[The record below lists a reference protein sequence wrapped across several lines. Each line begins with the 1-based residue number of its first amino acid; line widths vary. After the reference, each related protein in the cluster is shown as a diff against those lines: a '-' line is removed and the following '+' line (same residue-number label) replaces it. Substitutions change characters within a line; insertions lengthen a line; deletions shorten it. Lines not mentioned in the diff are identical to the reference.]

1 MLLALVFAGVATPWP
16 VVAQLAPPSGASSHQ
31 GIDRAGLALVLR
43 SAGNGATDARAARLA
58 ALYVPEAAAP
68 GPFLD
73 PGPFEATFRGA
84 IELDLNDSY
93 RFSIRGSGTV
103 RLLIGGEVVI
113 ERQELPTGD
122 APLSTDGEVRLNKG
136 LNPIELVYRS
146 PAAGD
151 ASLRLTWGND
161 YLPEEPLP
169 PGLLRHADSPAL
181 DRGRSRRAARELMAD
196 VMCVRCHALSSAPE
210 APARPRP
217 RSGPGSEASEDA
229 ASGSP
234 GGRRG
239 VDGMPELQATGP
251 DLDGIGARLRPRW
264 IEQWLLDPK
273 ALRPQAR
280 MPRVLSTDGAEA
292 RQQAADLAAFLIA
305 GAGDGASAE
314 PERAPSGEASD
325 GRRLYDETGCA
336 ACHGDATSAPAL
348 DTAPRLVASPAFE
361 APPPASDPLD
371 APPSPPPSDPLGAP
385 ASPPASGSDS
395 AEDQTRLLRLGD
407 KWQPSALAAYL
418 LDPNRFDPWSRMPR
432 TELETDEAAS
442 VAAYLFAATSEGV
455 EAPLGR
461 RDPPGDPRRGRQLA
475 EQLRCRSCH
484 SWSGGDPPQPATP
497 LDGLAG
503 RPSTWTAGG
512 DAADP
517 HPRYDLDPAK
527 VEAIDRFLTAD
538 VTSLA
543 RTVPAEFA
551 ERRIRSAGCLACHG
565 RDGTPAAWSPP
576 SPTSPRSGSTLPSSA
591 DENAQDYFAT
601 SVDGATGPDLL
612 PPDLTW
618 AGEKLRGDWLADFL
632 AGRAGDRPRPH
643 LQVRM
648 PAFPAHADLLAT
660 GLRHQHGL
668 PASPVDVR
676 AIDPELAAIGR
687 DLVRGDRLGCH
698 SCHALGEDPA
708 LGGEGSEETINFD
721 LVRRRLRRGYFD
733 RFLRDPQRILPGSKM
748 PQFVDEDGYTAL
760 YDVFDGE
767 ASRQFEAIWHYLG
780 TLE

>member
-1 MLLALVFAGVATPWP
+1 MLLALVLAGVATPWP

-93 RFSIRGSGTV
+93 RFSVRGSGTV
-103 RLLIGGEVVI
+103 QLLIGGEVVI
-113 ERQELPTGD
+113 EQQELPAGN

-169 PGLLRHADSPAL
+169 PGLLRHADSQAL

-217 RSGPGSEASEDA
+217 RSGPGSEASDDA
-229 ASGSP
+229 ASRSP

-239 VDGMPELQATGP
+239 VDGMPEIQATGP

-264 IEQWLLDPK
+264 IEEWLLDPK

-336 ACHGDATSAPAL
+336 ACHGDATSAPA
-348 DTAPRLVASPAFE
+348 
-361 APPPASDPLD
+361 
-371 APPSPPPSDPLGAP
+371 PSDPLGAP
-385 ASPPASGSDS
+385 ASPPASGKDS
-395 AEDQTRLLRLGD
+395 AEDQSQLLRLGD

-442 VAAYLFAATSEGV
+442 VAAYLFAATSESV
-455 EAPLGR
+455 EAPPGR

-484 SWSGGDPPQPATP
+484 SLSGGDPPQAATP

-503 RPSTWTAGG
+503 RPSTWTASG
-512 DAADP
+512 DAPNP
-517 HPRYDLDPAK
+517 HPRYALDPAQ
-527 VEAIDRFLTAD
+527 VEAIDRFLIAD

-551 ERRIRSAGCLACHG
+551 ERRIRSGGCLACHG

-576 SPTSPRSGSTLPSSA
+576 SPPSGSTLPSSA
-591 DENAQDYFAT
+591 EENAQDYFAT
-601 SVDGATGPDLL
+601 SVDSEVGPDLL

-643 LQVRM
+643 LRVRM
-648 PAFPAHADLLAT
+648 PAFPAHADLLAA
-660 GLRHQHGL
+660 GLHHQHGL

-698 SCHALGEDPA
+698 SCHALGDAPA

-721 LVRRRLRRGYFD
+721 LVRRRLRPPYFD
-733 RFLRDPQRILPGSKM
+733 WFLRDPQRILPGSKM

-760 YDVFDGE
+760 YDVLDGE
-767 ASRQFEAIWHYLG
+767 ASRQFEAIWHFLG